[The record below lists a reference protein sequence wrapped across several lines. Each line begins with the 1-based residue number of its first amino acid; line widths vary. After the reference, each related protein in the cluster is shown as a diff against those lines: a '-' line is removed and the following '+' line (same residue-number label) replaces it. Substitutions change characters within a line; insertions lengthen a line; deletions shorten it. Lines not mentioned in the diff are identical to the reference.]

1 MRTSMLIGVKFDR
14 KEARMSEFTITH
26 RGTVYPWQCDH
37 MGHMN
42 VMWYVAKFDE
52 ACWQLLSSLA
62 LTRQR
67 FARDGVGMAAV
78 EQRIE
83 YKRELHAG
91 DVVTIRSTV
100 LEVKDKAIRMR
111 HEMTNDVTGDL
122 AAVTEI
128 VGVHIETANRRAC
141 ALPAD
146 VRERAN
152 LVAKGD
158 GGRGEHRTMAAAA
171 TGDDGPALAVG
182 TPHEHSGQY

>member
-1 MRTSMLIGVKFDR
+1 MT
-14 KEARMSEFTITH
+14 EFTVTH

-52 ACWQLLSSLA
+52 ASWQLLSWLA
-62 LTRQR
+62 LTRAR
-67 FARDGVGMAAV
+67 FAHDGSGMAAA

-83 YKRELHAG
+83 YKHELRAG

-111 HEMTNDVTGDL
+111 HEMTNDATGDL

-128 VGVHIETANRRAC
+128 VGVHIEMTARRPC
-141 ALPAD
+141 SLPSD
-146 VRERAN
+146 VRERAILMIKDDRHLN
-152 LVAKGD
+152 CHGPSGLLA
-158 GGRGEHRTMAAAA
+158 GGCR
-171 TGDDGPALAVG
+171 
-182 TPHEHSGQY
+182 

>member
-1 MRTSMLIGVKFDR
+1 
-14 KEARMSEFTITH
+14 MSEFTITH

-52 ACWQLLSSLA
+52 ASWQLLSCMA
-62 LTRQR
+62 LTRAR
-67 FARDGVGMAAV
+67 FSHDGAGMAAV

-83 YKRELHAG
+83 YKRELRAG

-111 HEMTNDVTGDL
+111 HEMTNDETGDL

-128 VGVHIETANRRAC
+128 VGVHIDMTARRAC
-141 ALPAD
+141 SLPSD
-146 VRERAN
+146 VRARASRLIN
-152 LVAKGD
+152 NEGD
-158 GGRGEHRTMAAAA
+158 MNRGQPSAM
-171 TGDDGPALAVG
+171 LARG
-182 TPHEHSGQY
+182 NR